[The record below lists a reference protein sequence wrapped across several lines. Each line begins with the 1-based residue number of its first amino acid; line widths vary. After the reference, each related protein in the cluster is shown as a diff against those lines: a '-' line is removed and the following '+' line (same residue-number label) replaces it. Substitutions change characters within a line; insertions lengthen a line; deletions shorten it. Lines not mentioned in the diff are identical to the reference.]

1 MIVGGQ
7 IADLHNPLIG
17 ALFFSDFFVLP
28 CLSSLCSDFSQF
40 FFSMFSC
47 VVRFQDQR
55 ADEDEDD
62 AAADGVQAEG
72 LSNGDFQFPVLILL
86 L

>member
-1 MIVGGQ
+1 M
-7 IADLHNPLIG
+7 
-17 ALFFSDFFVLP
+17 S
-28 CLSSLCSDFSQF
+28 SSLCSDFSQF

-55 ADEDEDD
+55 ADGDEDD

-72 LSNGDFQFPVLILL
+72 LSNGDF
-86 L
+86 